1 MLMADVLC
9 PTSSNASVASPEAD
23 AWRRTSSP
31 PGWSS
36 RNLVTSYTLP
46 WMATQQSF
54 LEAWSKTSN
63 GEKRFSASFHP
74 FPPKDFGRRGRASVL
89 CLVLQPQQMRLWLVA
104 GPGESVDCTYGS
116 LFFFILFKLTKA
128 TVTLSSAASRLCRYA
143 THCYHIIF
151 SPSSVQTFCFADET
165 HGNGD
170 GPVLNRKRQ
179 SICMTTTHQ
188 IERTYQSITQI

>member
-1 MLMADVLC
+1 MA
-9 PTSSNASVASPEAD
+9 P
-23 AWRRTSSP
+23 R
-31 PGWSS
+31 
-36 RNLVTSYTLP
+36 
-46 WMATQQSF
+46 
-54 LEAWSKTSN
+54 
-63 GEKRFSASFHP
+63 
-74 FPPKDFGRRGRASVL
+74 FPPKDFAAVGLGPAGVPPGR
-89 CLVLQPQQMRLWLVA
+89 LQPQQMRLWLVA

-188 IERTYQSITQI
+188 IERTYQSITAHTNQSHKFELRQSTSAIDRISCATRSANRAAHLS